1 MTVAQTT
8 MNRASGSDTWP
19 LKRLEPCARKLACTV
34 LRGGSSRKAAS
45 LPDLV
50 ELRATYMPDA
60 VRAAFRSAPELI
72 PEEWLAPG
80 FDIV

>member
-19 LKRLEPCARKLACTV
+19 LKRLEPCAGKLACTV

-60 VRAAFRSAPELI
+60 ARADFRTAPELI
-72 PEEWLAPG
+72 PEVGSTPG
-80 FDIV
+80 FDTV

>member
-60 VRAAFRSAPELI
+60 VQAAFRPAPGLI
-72 PEEWLAPG
+72 PEEGSPPG
-80 FDIV
+80 FDIT